1 MSKVAVIY
9 WSGTGNTAAMADA
22 VAQGVESAG
31 GKAEVITA
39 DAFDAGSMGSYDAFA
54 LGCPAMGMEVLE
66 ETVFEPMLLSIEG
79 MLSGKKVGLFG
90 SYGWGD
96 GTWMHNF
103 EDRVKDDGAI
113 LVDDGVI
120 ANGYPDADA
129 LASCEN
135 LGKMLA

>member
-1 MSKVAVIY
+1 MSKTAVIY
-9 WSGTGNTAAMADA
+9 WSGTGNTAAMAEA
-22 VAQGVESAG
+22 VAQGVRSAG
-31 GKAEVITA
+31 GEADVISA
-39 DAFDAGSMGSYDAFA
+39 DAFDAGQMSSYNSFA

-66 ETVFEPMLLSIEG
+66 ETVFEPMLSSIEG

-103 EDRVKDDGAI
+103 EDRVREDGAN

-120 ANGYPDADA
+120 ANGYPDGDA
-129 LASCEN
+129 LSACEN